1 MRLKSFAA
9 AAVLLTLLARPS
21 PVAAEAWLRSG
32 DSVSVPAAGMG
43 FPTVAGTLT
52 LTETAEFSHKGE
64 GIDNIAQ
71 YESADGELFASV
83 YVYYVGLAHNGLAA
97 LATANAMTSGSPEVR
112 KTRSTKAAAGGLA
125 DVAIRESYTGYR
137 GRLASSAAFLKSGR
151 WLIKLRLSGPDAR
164 AADIEAAMDALL
176 AGITFGDDAA
186 PHPAAAIEAQP
197 CASEPAG
204 AEALPVAE
212 DSASAA
218 AEALLLGT
226 FDGASQRIAG
236 EAAQDGPLPARV
248 GGSFC
253 QAGEIRVPTG
263 TVPILRAVGTSP
275 GGLAT
280 TELLAVTSDAGGLVE
295 AVRLGSGRYRL
306 LHHQIGQ
313 TALLGAYDRLPSIAQ
328 IEAILSGADHTGGAY
343 RATVILRP
351 GEGPRINV
359 KTGTDVPPT
368 T

>member
-1 MRLKSFAA
+1 MMRLKSFAA

-197 CASEPAG
+197 CASE
-204 AEALPVAE
+204 
-212 DSASAA
+212 
-218 AEALLLGT
+218 
-226 FDGASQRIAG
+226 RIAG
-236 EAAQDGPLPARV
+236 EAGQDGPLPARV

-328 IEAILSGADHTGGAY
+328 IEAILSGADHAGGAY

-359 KTGTDVPPT
+359 KTGTHVPPT